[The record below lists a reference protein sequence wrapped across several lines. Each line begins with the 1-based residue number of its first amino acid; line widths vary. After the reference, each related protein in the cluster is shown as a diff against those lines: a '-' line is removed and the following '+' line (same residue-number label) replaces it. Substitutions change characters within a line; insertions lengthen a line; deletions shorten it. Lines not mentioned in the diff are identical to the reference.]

1 MEMTAAGWL
10 DWRRDISGEADF
22 FHASVWV
29 ELGHGREQRLRV
41 GMTGMI
47 EHLLGRATFDDT
59 AEIHHGDL
67 IRQVLDNAQIVGD
80 EKIRQPQVGLEL
92 SQEVEDLSLYRD
104 VQRAGGLVADEEVR
118 LDGEASCNTNTL
130 PLATREFVGIA
141 VYHCGIESHLGENR
155 FDTLLAFLT
164 ARTNAVRGHALHHD
178 LADHHARVQR

>member
-59 AEIHHGDL
+59 AEIHHGNL

-92 SQEVEDLSLYRD
+92 SQEVELAPAAVVNLGS
-104 VQRAGGLVADEEVR
+104 EVR
-118 LDGEASCNTNTL
+118 SGAVLQASRRSRHERQLVIRILPPCTL
-130 PLATREFVGIA
+130 TWW
-141 VYHCGIESHLGENR
+141 HLGK
-155 FDTLLAFLT
+155 D
-164 ARTNAVRGHALHHD
+164 
-178 LADHHARVQR
+178 

>member
-92 SQEVEDLSLYRD
+92 GQEVEDLRLYGD

-118 LDGEASCNTNTL
+118 A
-130 PLATREFVGIA
+130 RRRGIA
-141 VYHCGIESHLGENR
+141 QYQYV
-155 FDTLLAFLT
+155 A
-164 ARTNAVRGHALHHD
+164 AGHPRIR
-178 LADHHARVQR
+178 ADSGVSSRDRVPPG